1 MMMASIS
8 PSPESSVR
16 NDLPSPR
23 VGVDFCLRRRLKIFW
38 EKYGLGF
45 WAKRRLWYKG
55 GPDAMV
61 EERTGLGGVANM
73 LGRATWVRSVH
84 VAPVACFFRS
94 QSFSK

>member
-1 MMMASIS
+1 
-8 PSPESSVR
+8 VQQ
-16 NDLPSPR
+16 DLPSPG
-23 VGVDFCLRRRLKIFW
+23 VGEDFHLRHRLNKSR

-73 LGRATWVRSVH
+73 LGRAT
-84 VAPVACFFRS
+84 
-94 QSFSK
+94 